1 MKQIIILL
9 FLGPFLL
16 QAQGLNWS
24 TRAELEDANDI
35 TIMDYGYSSSSLPA
49 SHDMLKYAPPVED
62 QNGGTCVGFAAGY
75 CAHSTMLNKAL
86 GITNTLQ
93 KDMFAMDPY
102 FLYSLANSKIDQPC
116 EEGMTFTQFFKGLE
130 NIGNMRALY
139 PPNASCD
146 FDWLDYSGEL
156 NDELI
161 DNLSAAFPF
170 RIDDYGQIDLEKV
183 DWMNTMKYYLANDV
197 PIVIGA
203 FVDEDFQNLS
213 SESNGLWNYRSEE
226 SETLGGH
233 AMCILGYND
242 YKYGGAF
249 LVRNSWGTTF
259 GSNGNVWIKYSDFK
273 KVIGEAWVIY
283 PDESLEN
290 SYSSSE
296 YSFNLKSTLDEN
308 LDYRLI
314 KASDGDIYEG
324 FYAEDRQVWA
334 FHLINNGAVYF
345 GQFINYVKHGVGYFC
360 TPDGELY
367 EARFYNGEFIE
378 GQELGYSSN
387 DSKLA
392 QEFMSSLES
401 NTDSQLFN
409 GDIPSLKIVK

>member
-1 MKQIIILL
+1 
-9 FLGPFLL
+9 
-16 QAQGLNWS
+16 
-24 TRAELEDANDI
+24 
-35 TIMDYGYSSSSLPA
+35 
-49 SHDMLKYAPPVED
+49 
-62 QNGGTCVGFAAGY
+62 
-75 CAHSTMLNKAL
+75 
-86 GITNTLQ
+86 
-93 KDMFAMDPY
+93 
-102 FLYSLANSKIDQPC
+102 
-116 EEGMTFTQFFKGLE
+116 
-130 NIGNMRALY
+130 
-139 PPNASCD
+139 
-146 FDWLDYSGEL
+146 
-156 NDELI
+156 LI

-213 SESNGLWNYRSEE
+213 SENNGLWNYRSEE

-259 GSNGNVWIKYSDFK
+259 GANGNVWIKYTDFK

-283 PDESLEN
+283 PDESIEN

-308 LDYRLI
+308 LDYRMI

-324 FYAEDRQVWA
+324 FYAEDQQVWA

-409 GDIPSLKIVK
+409 GDIPNLKIVK

>member
-1 MKQIIILL
+1 
-9 FLGPFLL
+9 
-16 QAQGLNWS
+16 
-24 TRAELEDANDI
+24 
-35 TIMDYGYSSSSLPA
+35 
-49 SHDMLKYAPPVED
+49 
-62 QNGGTCVGFAAGY
+62 
-75 CAHSTMLNKAL
+75 
-86 GITNTLQ
+86 
-93 KDMFAMDPY
+93 
-102 FLYSLANSKIDQPC
+102 
-116 EEGMTFTQFFKGLE
+116 
-130 NIGNMRALY
+130 
-139 PPNASCD
+139 
-146 FDWLDYSGEL
+146 
-156 NDELI
+156 
-161 DNLSAAFPF
+161 
-170 RIDDYGQIDLEKV
+170 
-183 DWMNTMKYYLANDV
+183 
-197 PIVIGA
+197 
-203 FVDEDFQNLS
+203 
-213 SESNGLWNYRSEE
+213 
-226 SETLGGH
+226 
-233 AMCILGYND
+233 MCILGYND

-283 PDESLEN
+283 PDESVEN